1 MDNTIGFK
9 QVKWKIYIG
18 SSERKV
24 TKIALE
30 KCNLNLIPKGSIII
44 STRAPVGYV
53 AVLTVES
60 TFNQG
65 CKGLVPKNNDSVN
78 TEFYAYYLK
87 FKKNLLENL
96 SGGSTFKELSKSM
109 LENFKIPL
117 PPLEEQK
124 QIAKILSSVDKSIEL
139 KKQKK
144 EKLQRMKKKIMELLL
159 TGKVRVKT

>member
-1 MDNTIGFK
+1 MQG
-9 QVKWKIYIG
+9 
-18 SSERKV
+18 
-24 TKIALE
+24 
-30 KCNLNLIPKGSIII
+30 II
-44 STRAPVGYV
+44 
-53 AVLTVES
+53 
-60 TFNQG
+60 
-65 CKGLVPKNNDSVN
+65 PKNNDSVN

>member
-1 MDNTIGFK
+1 
-9 QVKWKIYIG
+9 
-18 SSERKV
+18 
-24 TKIALE
+24 
-30 KCNLNLIPKGSIII
+30 
-44 STRAPVGYV
+44 
-53 AVLTVES
+53 
-60 TFNQG
+60 
-65 CKGLVPKNNDSVN
+65 
-78 TEFYAYYLK
+78 
-87 FKKNLLENL
+87 
-96 SGGSTFKELSKSM
+96 M